1 MKLKYYF
8 LATLKVF
15 VAVFD
20 ALDLLVTTTETL
32 YNVPAASV
40 PVEIAML
47 AVDDSTVLLS
57 NKKLSESFLV
67 VNSTLTP
74 ALGILEETFTLNVY
88 VPELAEAVAVPG
100 SGSIVKAMFS
110 SVTTTGGVTGG
121 FGVAV
126 FLQDVKILNANNMV
140 L

>member
-1 MKLKYYF
+1 
-8 LATLKVF
+8 LKVF
-15 VAVFD
+15 VAVFV

-32 YNVPAASV
+32 YKVPAASV

-47 AVDDSTVLLS
+47 AVDDSIVLLS

-67 VNSTLTP
+67 VKSTLTP
-74 ALGILEETFTLNVY
+74 ALGTLEETFTLNVY

-100 SGSIVKAMFS
+100 SGSIVKAIFS
-110 SVTTTGGVTGG
+110 SVTTTGGGTGV
-121 FGVAV
+121 GVLA
-126 FLQDVKILNANNMV
+126 FLQEFKILNDNKIA